1 MHYHT
6 SAMMYLSYLSV
17 KPIYFDEET
26 RPDELNYVTY
36 DESERQVP
44 TDEVPKSPKGPP
56 PDNNKT

>member
-1 MHYHT
+1 
-6 SAMMYLSYLSV
+6 MMYLSYLSV
-17 KPIYFDEET
+17 KPVYFDEET

-36 DESERQVP
+36 DESETQVP